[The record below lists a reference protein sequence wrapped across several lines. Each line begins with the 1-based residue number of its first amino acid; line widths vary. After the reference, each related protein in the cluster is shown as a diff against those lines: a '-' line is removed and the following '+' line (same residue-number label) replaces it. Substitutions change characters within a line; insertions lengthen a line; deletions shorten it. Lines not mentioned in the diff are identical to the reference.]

1 MTPRVVVDDAAELER
16 AFAAEFEDRVIEAVA
31 ARGRCIVALPGGSVA
46 TRFFPAIARL
56 DLDWTRVDTFWID
69 ERAVPPD
76 DPESNYGLAARLLLE
91 RARVPPDRIHRMRGE
106 LPDLEWAAQQASDE
120 LRSIAGDPPRLDVAL
135 VGVGD
140 DGHVASVFTSGTG
153 LKPCPTPVIAVYDS
167 PKPPSKRLTLTLSVL
182 AGARR
187 VIVAAFGSSKAGVMR
202 DALENRA
209 ATTPVAQ
216 LLSTAPSSLVLLD
229 REAGQLS

>member
-56 DLDWTRVDTFWID
+56 DLDWTRIDTFWID

-76 DPESNYGLAARLLLE
+76 HPESNYGLAARLLLE
-91 RARVPPDRIHRMRGE
+91 RVRVPAERIHRMRGE
-106 LPDLEWAAQQASDE
+106 LPDLERAAHQASDE
-120 LRSIAGDPPRLDVAL
+120 LRSIGGDPPRLDVAL

-140 DGHVASVFTSGTG
+140 DGHVASIFTDGQ
-153 LKPCPTPVIAVYDS
+153 PCPTPVIAVYDS
-167 PKPPSKRLTLTLSVL
+167 PKPPSRRLTLTLSVL

-187 VIVAAFGSSKAGVMR
+187 VIVAAFGSSKAEVMR

-209 ATTPVAQ
+209 ATTPVAR
-216 LLSTAPSSLVLLD
+216 LLRTAASSLVLLD